1 MAAANQAGLVKD
13 VEYEFTSKERV
24 FEKRFEVFQVMAQ
37 PPPLTYADYLEGSD
51 FSKVNQNELLK
62 SASDC
67 FKASKTMV
75 DKLEE
80 QLKGIDAD
88 FVSAGEADLRLLA
101 KISVG
106 NTVYL
111 AKLTQSVAQ
120 NGKTSGELSID
131 MEPSVQFCTIKI
143 N

>member
-1 MAAANQAGLVKD
+1 MNQAGLVKD
-13 VEYEFTSKERV
+13 VKYEFTSKERI
-24 FEKRFEVFQVMAQ
+24 FEKRFEVFQIISQ

-51 FSKVNQNELLK
+51 FSTVNQNELLK

-75 DKLEE
+75 DKLES
-80 QLKGIDAD
+80 QLKSGSVDSD
-88 FVSAGEADLRLLA
+88 FVTASEADLRLLA
-101 KISVG
+101 KIAVG
-106 NTVYL
+106 NTIYL

-120 NGKTSGELSID
+120 NGKSSGELSID